1 MEPGTFWTAFV
12 WAVVPALILLGAI
25 WWVDRYEKEPLR
37 LIGIALLFG
46 AVLAPVIAYAIEKG
60 LDISTSFTAQTIV
73 PETQLGVGLPLVEE
87 LVRGA
92 AVLAVFLLVRFEID
106 DLLDG
111 IVYGGIV
118 GVGFGAA
125 ANFVSIWSTPSLGG
139 DATPSLYTSMITGL
153 NHVFYGAVIG
163 LALAAVR
170 KSNLQVIGGA
180 ALVGIGVA
188 FFFHVL
194 HDYLPW
200 WASSS
205 GGSVESDFG
214 SRLLTQIPNYLG
226 VFVLGLIAL
235 WTIGREKVI
244 LAQELRGE
252 VKSGV
257 VTPDDFAHVTNSFR
271 RTQTLWTALL
281 TRGEWVW
288 RLRRRLYQLE
298 AELAFRKYHKREET
312 SAQSRAFQSED
323 AYREQIRETRKELV
337 EVDPSFATS
346 KRAAEP
352 AGPSN
357 RFVAGLGGLT
367 VFAVVVVAGV
377 LVWLLALRPDETPSK
392 PTGPLSANIA
402 STASFS
408 ESPQPG
414 FEGTALGALAS
425 SPLAS
430 RAAAQ
435 ASLQVI
441 ACTVVGNKC
450 SRVYPPNSVVPRNAA
465 RTAFIAVFKGL
476 GVGSTLDMLFIN
488 IKTRQYAAK
497 PLRFKLR
504 AAQGVAPA
512 VFRGPLPA
520 FDLGIALAYNGTL
533 IKKIWAFRLA

>member
-25 WWVDRYEKEPLR
+25 WWTDRYEKEPLR

-60 LDISTSFTAQTIV
+60 LDISTSFTAQTLV

-87 LVRGA
+87 IVRGA
-92 AVLAVFLLVRFEID
+92 AILVVFLLVRFEID

-170 KSNLQVIGGA
+170 KNNLQVIGGA
-180 ALVGIGVA
+180 ALVGIAVA

-244 LAQELRGE
+244 IASELRDE

-257 VTPDDFAHVTNSFR
+257 VTPDDFANVTNSFR

-281 TRGEWVW
+281 NRGEWVW
-288 RLRRRLYQLE
+288 RMRRRLYGLE

-312 SAQSRAFQSED
+312 SAQSRAFQGED
-323 AYREQIRETRKELV
+323 AYREQIRELRKELA
-337 EVDPSFATS
+337 EVDPTTATF
-346 KRAAEP
+346 KRAA
-352 AGPSN
+352 AAGGPSN

-392 PTGPLSANIA
+392 PTGPLSTSIA

-408 ESPQPG
+408 GTPQAG

-425 SPLAS
+425 SPLAA

-435 ASLQVI
+435 ASLQVL

-450 SRVYPPNSVVPRNAA
+450 SRVYQPNSVVPRNAA
-465 RTAFIAVFKGL
+465 AIAYIAVFQGL
-476 GVGSTLDMLFIN
+476 KVGATLDMFFIN
-488 IKTRQYAAK
+488 LGTRQQVAK
-497 PLRFKLR
+497 PLRFKLK
-504 AAQGVAPA
+504 AAKGVAPA
-512 VFRGPLPA
+512 VFKGPAPKL
-520 FDLGIALAYNGTL
+520 DLGIALAYNGTL
-533 IKKIWAFRLA
+533 IKKVWAFRLA

>member
-87 LVRGA
+87 IIRGA
-92 AVLAVFLLVRFEID
+92 AVLVVFLLVRFEID

-139 DATPSLYTSMITGL
+139 DNTPSLYSSMITGL

-170 KSNLQVIGGA
+170 KGNLQMLGGA
-180 ALVGIGVA
+180 AVVGIAAA
-188 FFFHVL
+188 FLFHVL

-205 GGSVESDFG
+205 GGTVESNFG
-214 SRLLTQIPNYLG
+214 TRLLTQIPNYLG

-244 LAQELRGE
+244 IAQELREE
-252 VKSGV
+252 VKNGV
-257 VTPDDFAHVTNSFR
+257 VTPDDFANVTNSFR
-271 RTQTLWTALL
+271 RTQTLWMALL
-281 TRGEWVW
+281 NRGEWVW
-288 RLRRRLYQLE
+288 RLRRKLYGLE
-298 AELAFRKYHKREET
+298 AELAFRKYHRREET
-312 SAQSRAFQSED
+312 SAQSRAFQSEES
-323 AYREQIRETRKELV
+323 YREQIRETRKELA
-337 EVDPSFATS
+337 EVDPSAARSRRT
-346 KRAAEP
+346 AEP
-352 AGPSN
+352 PGPSS
-357 RFVAGLGGLT
+357 RFVAGVGGLT
-367 VFAVVVVAGV
+367 VFALVVVAGI
-377 LVWLLALRPDETPSK
+377 LVWLLALRPDEQ
-392 PTGPLSANIA
+392 PTRPTRPLSSNLSAAPA
-402 STASFS
+402 SLFGI
-408 ESPQPG
+408 PNG
-414 FEGTALGALAS
+414 FQGSALAR
-425 SPLAS
+425 LATS
-430 RAAAQ
+430 RLAAPTAAQ
-435 ASLQVI
+435 ATLQVL
-441 ACTVVGNKC
+441 ACTVKGNKC
-450 SRVYPPNSVVPRNAA
+450 ARVFRSGSVIPKASPRV
-465 RTAFIAVFKGL
+465 AFIAVFQGL
-476 GVGSTLDMLFIN
+476 GVGSTLDMLFVN
-488 IKTRQYAAK
+488 LATRQFAAK
-497 PLRFKLR
+497 PVRFKLS
-504 AAQGVAPA
+504 ASKGIAPA
-512 VFRGPLPA
+512 FFKGPLPKI
-520 FDLGIALAYNGTL
+520 DLGVALAYNGTL